1 MSEWIKCESR
11 LPDDGVLV
19 IGSGWNFRDP
29 SKGRWVEP
37 TIYSTDDA
45 DFHPAKDDG
54 LGSLVT
60 DFDGSMEPTH
70 WMPLPSPPEDS
81 Q

>member
-11 LPDDGVLV
+11 LPDDGVIV
-19 IGSGWNFRDP
+19 IGSGWNFRDK

-37 TIYSTDDA
+37 TIYSTDDE
-45 DFHPAKDDG
+45 DFHPATNDG
-54 LGSLVT
+54 LGNLVT